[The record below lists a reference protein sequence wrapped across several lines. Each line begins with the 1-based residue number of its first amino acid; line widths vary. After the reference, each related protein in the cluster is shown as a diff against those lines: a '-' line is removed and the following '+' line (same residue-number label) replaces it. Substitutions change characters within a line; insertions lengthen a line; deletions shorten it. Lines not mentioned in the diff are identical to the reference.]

1 MIFAGGLH
9 RNGWLQ
15 LAEARSRSPHLMK
28 RPKRG
33 APGHSSNRA
42 RTRAHFEDVDPN
54 PDFESVVMDSREKMV
69 SLDIGLDG
77 VRTHDLDERRSTQ
90 PLPTDPDKF
99 GLVPAFTLGDVHV
112 ANLPDRYYSTSWS
125 ASILYIQL
133 LMWLKQDRFQA

>member
-1 MIFAGGLH
+1 
-9 RNGWLQ
+9 
-15 LAEARSRSPHLMK
+15 MK

-42 RTRAHFEDVDPN
+42 RAVAHFEDVDPN
-54 PDFESVVMDSREKMV
+54 PDFENIGVVPDSREKV
-69 SLDIGLDG
+69 VTLDVGLDG
-77 VRTHDLDERRSTQ
+77 VRTHDLDEWRSTQ

-112 ANLPDRYYSTSWS
+112 GNLPNRYYSTSWS
-125 ASILYIQL
+125 ASILYVQL